1 MGLIGDLLLAFS
13 GATVVSI
20 RLQKADS
27 PRQQGQGFFEPS
39 RVTWDGNCC
48 RLTAARIW
56 HAQHL
61 ASRLAVP
68 NLIVI
73 ATTPVSRMP

>member
-13 GATVVSI
+13 GATAVSI

-56 HAQHL
+56 HAQQVVGHQGL
-61 ASRLAVP
+61 SNPLERS
-68 NLIVI
+68 
-73 ATTPVSRMP
+73 T